1 MSERASKDGGGGGKR
16 SVGAVAL
23 RGSARKAARRVPQG
37 DGSKMGRLLLCSAA
51 TNLGLGR

>member
-23 RGSARKAARRVPQG
+23 RGSARKAARAEG

-51 TNLGLGR
+51 TNWGLGR